1 MVKLKA
7 LRTFAGVHGNAA
19 AGQEFEV
26 SADVAKAMI
35 ADKYPV
41 EKVEVKTNGRKRTA
55 SVKPA
60 AGDNS

>member
-19 AGQEFEV
+19 MGQEFEV
-26 SADVAKAMI
+26 SAAVAKAMI

-41 EKVEVKTNGRKRTA
+41 EKVEVKTNGRKRNGGVRT
-55 SVKPA
+55 S
-60 AGDNS
+60 AGSDS